1 MLFGEE
7 YLTYDEYRLMGG
19 TLDRMPF
26 SLLEFESRRRIDK
39 RTQNRLKDVETK
51 DIPQE
56 VKLCINKL
64 INVIS
69 EYNNTSKTVSE
80 TGNIASE
87 NTDGYSVSYVN
98 ASQVGDLFSSK
109 EDEITKIIREYLGGV
124 IFNGEHLLF
133 AGVSRW

>member
-133 AGVSRW
+133 AGVSR